1 MRWFCCCHFSNFLDV
16 VVKAEYRAC
25 EKESLRD
32 IEDETV
38 RDIVY
43 TEKFNKDHR
52 DGRKYK
58 QNCASVTSNLHSSK
72 EICRRCVLRRC
83 PAGARSREYTSCEVM
98 TVLHCSTTEH
108 TCYCGSNV

>member
-1 MRWFCCCHFSNFLDV
+1 MRWSCCCHFSNFFDV

-43 TEKFNKDHR
+43 TEKLNKDHR
-52 DGRKYK
+52 DG
-58 QNCASVTSNLHSSK
+58 
-72 EICRRCVLRRC
+72 
-83 PAGARSREYTSCEVM
+83 
-98 TVLHCSTTEH
+98 
-108 TCYCGSNV
+108 